1 MKIGI
6 TIEELDLPPAYAD
19 DKSKAIRLRLKAVY
33 PLEL

>member
-6 TIEELDLPPAYAD
+6 TIEELNLPPAYAED
-19 DKSKAIRLRLKAVY
+19 ESKAIPLRLKAVY